1 LCYTKVDFQNSFLHN
16 KKILRTAGGLW
27 IANSTALLLKNK
39 AQKKSPANCG
49 AFYIQK
55 ISRNYFFSDFSIL
68 AFNAANISLLSPKV
82 AAGAFVDELD
92 EVFSVAVFTFFS
104 SSSRKIAV

>member
-1 LCYTKVDFQNSFLHN
+1 MTLVLISPDGSKYPFYCVIQKLILKIGFLHN

-68 AFNAANISLLSPKV
+68 A
-82 AAGAFVDELD
+82 
-92 EVFSVAVFTFFS
+92 
-104 SSSRKIAV
+104 